1 MASVGNDVVELFTEG
16 GETITLPIS
25 WDVTTGIE
33 GIDGTTPYN
42 VEIIDLSGRHI
53 ATTTVSGNLYEALR
67 GKIGEGVYLVKT
79 GNKVYK
85 LNIKK

>member
-1 MASVGNDVVELFTEG
+1 M
-16 GETITLPIS
+16 
-25 WDVTTGIE
+25 
-33 GIDGTTPYN
+33 
-42 VEIIDLSGRHI
+42 
-53 ATTTVSGNLYEALR
+53 TTTVLGDLYEALR